1 MRGKNYLIYGL
12 VTVLFGS
19 LSYAVVSA
27 DNKDSKNVAPTS
39 AGKTYSEEEFKK
51 AVAQEVDAKVRRV
64 NGSQMVDFS
73 KELLQREE
81 TIKVKE
87 LEVKKQEEQ
96 LKLNMADFEKRVKE
110 FQDTQK
116 KFIGCVD
123 EQDQKAQKRVTQM
136 VDVIS
141 GMKPQSAANLLSVQ
155 ETDIAVKI
163 LGQLDPIKVS
173 KIFNLMDKEISAKL
187 QKQFMTMK
195 K

>member
-1 MRGKNYLIYGL
+1 MRGKNYVIYTI
-12 VTVLFGS
+12 VTVLFAS

-27 DNKDSKNVAPTS
+27 DNKDAKGAVA
-39 AGKTYSEEEFKK
+39 AGKVYSEEEFKK
-51 AVAQEVDAKVRRV
+51 ALDAAVDAKVRRV
-64 NGSQMVDFS
+64 SGSQMVDFS

-81 TIKVKE
+81 MIKVKE
-87 LEVKKQEEQ
+87 LEVKKQDEQ

>member
-1 MRGKNYLIYGL
+1 MSGKNYLIYTI
-12 VTVLFGS
+12 VATLFGT

-27 DNKDSKNVAPTS
+27 DNKDAKTAASS
-39 AGKTYSEEEFKK
+39 SSSKTYTEDEFKK
-51 AVAQEVDAKVRRV
+51 AVDTAVDAKIRRV

-73 KELLQREE
+73 KELLSREE

-87 LEVKKQEEQ
+87 LEVKKQDEQ
-96 LKLNMADFEKRVKE
+96 LKMNIADFEKRVKE

-116 KFIGCVD
+116 KFIGCID
-123 EQDQKAQKRVTQM
+123 EQEQKSQKRVTQM

-141 GMKPQSAANLLSVQ
+141 GMRPQSAANLLSVQ
-155 ETDIAVKI
+155 ESDIAVKI
-163 LGQLDPIKVS
+163 LGQLDPVKVS

>member
-27 DNKDSKNVAPTS
+27 DNKDTKNVAPTS
-39 AGKTYSEEEFKK
+39 TGKTYSEEEFKK

-81 TIKVKE
+81 NIKVKE

>member
-1 MRGKNYLIYGL
+1 MRGKNYIIYTV
-12 VTVLFGS
+12 VTVLFAS

-27 DNKDSKNVAPTS
+27 DNKDAKGAVS
-39 AGKTYSEEEFKK
+39 AGKVYTEEEFKK
-51 AVAQEVDAKVRRV
+51 ALDAAVDAKIRRV
-64 NGSQMVDFS
+64 SGSQMVDFS

-81 TIKVKE
+81 MIKVRE
-87 LEVKKQEEQ
+87 LEVKKHDEQ
-96 LKLNMADFEKRVKE
+96 LKLNMSDFEKRVKE

-141 GMKPQSAANLLSVQ
+141 GMKPQIAANLLSVQ